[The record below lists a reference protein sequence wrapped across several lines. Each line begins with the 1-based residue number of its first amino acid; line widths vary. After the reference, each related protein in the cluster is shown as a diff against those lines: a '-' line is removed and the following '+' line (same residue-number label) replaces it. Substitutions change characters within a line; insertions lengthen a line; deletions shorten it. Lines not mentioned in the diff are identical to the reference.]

1 MTSRQPSSSTQ
12 LEKIARLALEV
23 SEESFPAYYHR
34 FAPKVFRLP
43 QLIACLV
50 LKIYLRQ
57 DYRGIE
63 QILRVSPPLLK
74 SLGLKKVPDHTTLS
88 RAFREATTPR
98 LSAMLE
104 VVVKRAGV
112 RRSEAALDA
121 TGFQVGTASAYFQ
134 TRRGARQRKWAKLS
148 LVVLIPSM
156 IAASAT
162 AGWGPTNDKRAFRQT
177 MKPAAQRVRL
187 TDLYADKGY
196 DAEWIHRWCRG
207 RRGIRSWIPPV
218 IHRKDGQAGG
228 FWRSQMAKRLSPR
241 FGHRWAVETAFSVI
255 KRRWGSSTT
264 AKTRWGQRRETLLK
278 TVVYSIHT

>member
-1 MTSRQPSSSTQ
+1 MSSRQTPKTR
-12 LEKIARLALEV
+12 LENIARLALEV
-23 SEESFPAYYHR
+23 AEESFPAYYHQ

-63 QILRVSPPLLK
+63 QILRVSPPLVKALA
-74 SLGLKKVPDHTTLS
+74 LKKVPDHTTLS
-88 RAFREATTPR
+88 RAFQEATTPR

-104 VVVKRAGV
+104 AVVRRAGV
-112 RRSEAALDA
+112 TRSEAALDA

-134 TRRGARQRKWAKLS
+134 TRRGTKRREWAKLS
-148 LVVLIPSM
+148 LVVLIPSL

-162 AGWGPTNDKRAFRQT
+162 AGWGPTNDKRAFRKT
-177 MKPAAQRVRL
+177 MQPAARRVRL

-218 IHRKDGQAGG
+218 IHRKDGKAGG
-228 FWRSQMAKRLSPR
+228 FWRSRMVKGLSPR

-255 KRRWGSSTT
+255 KRRWGGDTT
-264 AKTRWGQRRETLLK
+264 AKTRWGQRREALLK